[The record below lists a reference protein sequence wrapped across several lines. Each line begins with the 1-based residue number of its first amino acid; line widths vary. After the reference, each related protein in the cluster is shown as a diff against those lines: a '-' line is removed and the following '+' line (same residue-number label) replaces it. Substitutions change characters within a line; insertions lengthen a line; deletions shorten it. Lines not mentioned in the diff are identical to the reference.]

1 MLIVR
6 SCHYF
11 LLKQSDMI
19 ECRRAAKE
27 GGIWVLSFEKQ
38 FRIDPTHLPAEKN
51 RILRQARDAMQ
62 RPIAHITDVTA
73 PLSEGTIHDFY
84 SNGDYWWP
92 DPEKADGLPYIQ
104 RDGQTNPDNFI
115 AHRLAMRQMR
125 TDVVSLSIAYALTG
139 DPAYANHGVR
149 ILEEFFLDPK
159 TRMNPNLNY
168 AQAIPGI
175 CAGRGIGIIDTLHLI
190 EVPFA
195 IERLKRLGGMTER
208 CYAGLK
214 DWFAEYLGWMLTSS
228 NGIQEMNAANNHG
241 VCFFAQAAVFALF
254 TDNQLLVDF
263 CRQHYKKVLLEQMDA
278 DGSFPREL
286 ARTKP
291 YNYSI
296 FVIDNMVTL
305 CYLLSTPKENLWEYP
320 NQKGADI
327 RKGLDFITPYLI
339 DKSLWPYPKDVMYF
353 EDFPVRSSFLVF
365 AGCVLGREELLE
377 LYQRLPYP
385 FTPEEVSRNNAIQE
399 PVFLL

>member
-1 MLIVR
+1 M
-6 SCHYF
+6 
-11 LLKQSDMI
+11 
-19 ECRRAAKE
+19 
-27 GGIWVLSFEKQ
+27 LSFEKQ
-38 FRIDPTHLPAEKN
+38 FRIDPTHLPVEKE
-51 RILRQARDAMQ
+51 RILRQAQDAMQ

-92 DPEKADGLPYIQ
+92 DPKKTDGLPYIQ
-104 RDGQTNPDNFI
+104 RDGQTNPDNFV

-139 DPAYANHGVR
+139 DPAYAGHGVR

-195 IERLKRLGGMTER
+195 IERLKHRGGMTER

-305 CYLLSTPKENLWEYP
+305 CYLLSTPK
-320 NQKGADI
+320 
-327 RKGLDFITPYLI
+327 
-339 DKSLWPYPKDVMYF
+339 
-353 EDFPVRSSFLVF
+353 
-365 AGCVLGREELLE
+365 
-377 LYQRLPYP
+377 
-385 FTPEEVSRNNAIQE
+385 
-399 PVFLL
+399 